1 MAEGTEGRGPTRGAT
16 EAETRVGSVVEGE
29 VAEGEVAEG
38 EVAEGEVV
46 AGEVARLRCA
56 QTPQIAQGVQRVGGN
71 NQPWS
76 GSNRKRYSGA

>member
-16 EAETRVGSVVEGE
+16 EAETRVGSVV
-29 VAEGEVAEG
+29 EGEVAEG